1 MYRFLIPLLLIGC
14 GEDKL
19 DDTQSD
25 TDAGACDE
33 YLACVSAATPSD
45 LGDEIA
51 TYGDEGSC
59 WEQDASLCDAA
70 CEAGLDQL
78 RLDYADPACWDD
90 SCGEFMAWWTSSCS
104 ALADEAWCEPEWQ
117 EWTAC
122 VMAEGGC
129 APDACAHLAP
139 LADDAVYQPGTWQ
152 ATWTVADYEECF
164 EAEDPEGAL
173 EALGQFTL
181 DGDGVDE
188 LELEGSYLVKYM
200 PFPSAAD
207 CEITGT
213 DFTCMPEGDTIWGW
227 GGTFTSLTQASIRS
241 LQPAKAYCTFDLQ
254 GTMVPVN

>member
-1 MYRFLIPLLLIGC
+1 MTRILITLLLVGC
-14 GEDKL
+14 GEDKT
-19 DDTQSD
+19 DDTQ
-25 TDAGACDE
+25 AGAEASACDD

-59 WEQDASLCDAA
+59 WDEDASLCAGA

-78 RLDYADPACWDD
+78 REAYADPACWDD
-90 SCGEFMAWWTSSCS
+90 SCGEFMAWWTSSCGQ
-104 ALADEAWCEPEWQ
+104 LADEAWCEPAWQ
-117 EWTAC
+117 DWSDCA
-122 VMAEGGC
+122 MAEGGC
-129 APDACAHLAP
+129 DPDACAHLKP
-139 LADDAVYQPGTWQ
+139 LADDALYQPGMWQ
-152 ATWTVADYEECF
+152 ATWSVADYEQCF
-164 EAEDPEGAL
+164 EADDPEGTL

-207 CEITGT
+207 CVISGA
-213 DFTCMPEGDTIWGW
+213 DFSCMPSGDTTWGW
-227 GGTFTSLTQASIRS
+227 SGSFSSPTQATIRS
-241 LQPAKAYCTFDLQ
+241 QAPSKAYCSFDLQ